1 MRARQFLLVTILS
14 LTASAVRAET
24 IDVSDFQGGLLS
36 TYQTQWSTLAARGV
50 KVRIVGPCVSACTI
64 LVGYIPRNNIR
75 VSWIPLGYYR
85 LPHARDVEFL
95 SAGYPPMDQ
104 PAWRP
109 HLSNALAT
117 GPKHLPLLSQV
128 LSGKLRKVTS
138 YGAKEPVTYLCSPP
152 RDACASPW
160 PR

>member
-1 MRARQFLLVTILS
+1 MRARQFLLIAILF
-14 LTASAVRAET
+14 LTASAARAET

-50 KVRIVGPCVSACTI
+50 RVRIVGPCVSACTI
-64 LVGYIPRNNIR
+64 LVGYIPRNNILRHAQR
-75 VSWIPLGYYR
+75 VSWIPLGYHR
-85 LPHARDVEFL
+85 LPHTRDVEYL
-95 SAGYPPMDQ
+95 SAGYPPVDQ

-128 LSGKLRKVTS
+128 LRKTPQVTS
-138 YGAKEPVTYLCSPP
+138 CT
-152 RDACASPW
+152 
-160 PR
+160 